1 MSPPPVPTW
10 GNFVIWQW
18 FGWGVALVVVMA
30 AVAIISHRGIR
41 RGLARSAAVTL
52 SIARVT
58 VAETLRKKV
67 LYGIVVFAVGSVL
80 AATFFSSYEPG
91 EQDVVVKD
99 IGLTLISMFAGLVVI
114 ITAMFL
120 IPEEVERRT
129 IYPLLAKPVRRS
141 EFVVGKFLGV
151 AAPVAISMGAML
163 LVLQVAMLAIKFP
176 AQQSWIVM
184 PAMVAVGVVFIG
196 MLMGKSLGVTGP
208 VAISLGALVILAIS
222 ALAIVFNAWSW
233 LIVMAVGLLFFA
245 MMVLAGVVI
254 LISTRVSTILAA
266 VIGVLIFALGF
277 NMERLYHLADP
288 QHSGGHVFNTISL
301 SVLAA
306 VLPNLS
312 MFDLRVQAASPP
324 PYYWDQLWA
333 LFGNGV
339 LYAVGYLAVLL
350 IAASLSFS
358 TREV

>member
-1 MSPPPVPTW
+1 MSPPPVAKW
-10 GNFVIWQW
+10 GNFVMWQW
-18 FGWGVALVVVMA
+18 FGWGVALVIVVA
-30 AVAIISHRGIR
+30 IVAIISHRGIR
-41 RGLARSAAVTL
+41 RNLARSAGVTL

-67 LYGIVVFAVGSVL
+67 LYGILVFAAGSVL

-99 IGLTLISMFAGLVVI
+99 IGLTLISMFAGLVAI

-151 AAPVAISMGAML
+151 AAPVAISMGVML
-163 LVLQVAMLAIKFP
+163 LMLQVAMLAVKFP
-176 AQQSWIVM
+176 AWQSWIVM
-184 PAMVAVGVVFIG
+184 PAMAAVALAFLG
-196 MLMGKSLGVTGP
+196 MLMGRSLGAAGP
-208 VAISLGALVILAIS
+208 VAIAIGALAILIMS
-222 ALAIVFNAWSW
+222 VLAIVFNAWSW
-233 LIVMAVGLLFFA
+233 LIVMAVALLFFA
-245 MMVLAGVVI
+245 MMVLAGVVV
-254 LISTRVSTILAA
+254 LTSTRVSTILAA
-266 VIGVLIFALGF
+266 VIGMVIFALGF

-288 QHSGGHVFNTISL
+288 QHSGGHIFNTVSL
-301 SVLAA
+301 SLLAA